1 MAYESQI
8 RGHTYVFDVDY
19 GEEMETAR
27 IIVRS
32 AEGGTE
38 GLFLVQR
45 DGTAEPADDLPG
57 FGPNPA
63 AEDGLWP
70 LPPAELIAD
79 ARRIAEAK
87 NPPETEGQDAEG

>member
-1 MAYESQI
+1 L
-8 RGHTYVFDVDY
+8 
-19 GEEMETAR
+19 ETAR

-70 LPPAELIAD
+70 LPPAELIED
-79 ARRIAEAK
+79 ARRIADAK
-87 NPPETEGQDAEG
+87 SLEPDEWDEPEE